1 MNDFSKGSVK
11 RCIIAQTIPL
21 TLAQVVHLLYNVVD
35 RIYIGHL
42 PGVGELALTG
52 VGVTF
57 PITVLIAAFTGLFG
71 NGAIPVFSILRG
83 KKKEKE
89 AEHIMGNAFVLLL
102 LASAV
107 LFVFCYLFR
116 RPVLFL
122 FGASEASYFY
132 ANEYLEIYLFGTVFT
147 MLATGMNGFVNAQG
161 FPKVGMVT
169 MALGAALN
177 ILLDPIFI
185 YALQMGVRG
194 AAVATVI
201 SQTVSAA
208 WVVAFLLGKRP
219 PLKLKKSCFRL
230 SGANVK
236 EITAMGATSFVM
248 QGSNCL
254 VQITCNNM
262 LQSCGGDLYVGIMTI
277 LNSLR
282 EVVML
287 PVSGI
292 SNGAQPVLGYNYGAG
307 ENERLKEGVRFMT
320 LIQGSYTLLAW
331 LLIMLI
337 PRAMFRIFTTDPE
350 TVAVGA
356 NMLNIYFFGFIFMT
370 FQFAGQTTFQA
381 LGRKKKAIFFS
392 MLRKVIIVV
401 PLTLL
406 LPTLG
411 LGVKGVFL
419 AEPISN
425 AVGGTLCFV
434 TMYLTEYRKL

>member
-1 MNDFSKGSVK
+1 MNDFSKGSIK
-11 RCIIAQTIPL
+11 KCIVSQAIPL
-21 TLAQVVHLLYNVVD
+21 TVAQLVHLLYNVVD

-42 PGVGELALTG
+42 PEVGELALTG

-57 PITVLIAAFTGLFG
+57 PISMLIAAFTGLFG
-71 NGAIPVFSILRG
+71 NGAIPIFSILRG
-83 KKKEKE
+83 KRQEDE

-102 LASAV
+102 LASFV
-107 LFVFCYLFR
+107 LTVFCYLFR
-116 RPVLFL
+116 RPILFL
-122 FGASEASYFY
+122 FGASEDSYRY
-132 ANEYLEIYLFGTVFT
+132 ANEYLEIFLLGTAFT

-169 MALGAALN
+169 MILGAALN
-177 ILLDPIFI
+177 ILLDPLFI
-185 YALQMGVRG
+185 YAFNMGVGG
-194 AAVATVI
+194 AAAATVI
-201 SQTVSAA
+201 SQAASAA
-208 WVVAFLLGKRP
+208 WVVLFLFGKKP
-219 PLKLKKSCFRL
+219 PLRLKKDRFRL
-230 SGANVK
+230 KAEYVK

-254 VQITCNNM
+254 VQVACNNM
-262 LQSCGGDLYVGIMTI
+262 LQTFGGDLYVGIMTI
-277 LNSLR
+277 LNSVR

-292 SNGAQPVLGYNYGAG
+292 SSGAQPVLGFNYGAG
-307 ENERLKEGVRFMT
+307 ENGRLKEGVRFIT
-320 LIQGSYTLLAW
+320 LIEGVYTLLAW

-337 PRAMFRIFTTDPE
+337 PRTMFRIFTVDAE
-350 TVAVGA
+350 TITVGA
-356 NMLNIYFFGFIFMT
+356 RMLNIYFFGFVFMT
-370 FQFAGQTTFQA
+370 FQFSGQITFQA

-406 LPTLG
+406 LPHLG
-411 LGVKGVFL
+411 LGVLGVFL

-425 AVGGTLCFV
+425 VVGGSLCYL

>member
-1 MNDFSKGSVK
+1 MNDFSKGSIK
-11 RCIIAQTIPL
+11 KCIISQAIPL
-21 TLAQVVHLLYNVVD
+21 TVAQVVHLLYNVVD

-42 PGVGELALTG
+42 PETGELALTG

-57 PITVLIAAFTGLFG
+57 PISMLIAAFTGLFG
-71 NGAIPVFSILRG
+71 NGAIPIFSILRG
-83 KKKEKE
+83 KKREDE
-89 AEHIMGNAFVLLL
+89 AEHIMGNAFMLLL
-102 LASAV
+102 LASLALTV
-107 LFVFCYLFR
+107 LCYLLR
-116 RPVLFL
+116 RPILFL
-122 FGASEASYFY
+122 FGASEASYRY
-132 ANEYLEIYLFGTVFT
+132 ANEYLEIFLLGTAFT

-177 ILLDPIFI
+177 IVLDPLFI
-185 YALQMGVRG
+185 YVFDMGVRG
-194 AAVATVI
+194 AAAATVI
-201 SQTVSAA
+201 SQAASAA
-208 WVVAFLLGKRP
+208 WVLAFLFGKKPQLR
-219 PLKLKKSCFRL
+219 LRKNRFRL
-230 SGANVK
+230 KADYVK

-262 LQSCGGDLYVGIMTI
+262 LQSFGGDLYVGIMTI
-277 LNSLR
+277 LNSVR

-287 PVSGI
+287 PISGI
-292 SNGAQPVLGYNYGAG
+292 SSGAQPVLGFNYGAG

-320 LIQGSYTLLAW
+320 LIQGAYTLFAW

-337 PRAMFRIFTTDPE
+337 PKAMFRIFTVDAE
-350 TVAVGA
+350 TISVGA
-356 NMLNIYFFGFIFMT
+356 KMLNIYFFGFVFMT
-370 FQFAGQTTFQA
+370 FQFSGQTTFQA

-425 AVGGTLCFV
+425 VLGGSLCYL

>member
-1 MNDFSKGSVK
+1 MNDFSKGSIK
-11 RCIIAQTIPL
+11 KCIVSQAIPL
-21 TLAQVVHLLYNVVD
+21 TVAQLVHLLYNVVD

-42 PGVGELALTG
+42 PEVGELALTG

-57 PITVLIAAFTGLFG
+57 PISMLIAAFTGLFG
-71 NGAIPVFSILRG
+71 NGAIPIFSILRG
-83 KKKEKE
+83 KRQEGE

-102 LASAV
+102 VASFV
-107 LFVFCYLFR
+107 LTVFCYLFR
-116 RPVLFL
+116 RPILFL
-122 FGASEASYFY
+122 FGASEDSYRY
-132 ANEYLEIYLFGTVFT
+132 ANEYLEIFLLGTAFT

-169 MALGAALN
+169 MILGAALN
-177 ILLDPIFI
+177 IMLDPLFI
-185 YALQMGVRG
+185 YAFNMGVRG
-194 AAVATVI
+194 AAAATVI
-201 SQTVSAA
+201 SQAASAA
-208 WVVAFLLGKRP
+208 WVVLFLFGKKP
-219 PLKLKKSCFRL
+219 PLRLKKDRFRL
-230 SGANVK
+230 KAEYVK

-254 VQITCNNM
+254 VQVACNNM
-262 LQSCGGDLYVGIMTI
+262 LQTFGGDLYVGIMTI
-277 LNSLR
+277 LNSVR

-292 SNGAQPVLGYNYGAG
+292 SSGAQPVLGFNYGAG
-307 ENERLKEGVRFMT
+307 ENGRFKEGVRFIT
-320 LIQGSYTLLAW
+320 LIEGVYTLLAW

-337 PRAMFRIFTTDPE
+337 PRTMFRIFTVDAE
-350 TVAVGA
+350 TITVGA
-356 NMLNIYFFGFIFMT
+356 RMLNIYFFGFVFMT
-370 FQFAGQTTFQA
+370 FQFSGQITFQA

-406 LPTLG
+406 LPHLG
-411 LGVKGVFL
+411 LGVLGVFL

-425 AVGGTLCFV
+425 VVGGSLCYL

>member
-1 MNDFSKGSVK
+1 MNDFSKGSIK
-11 RCIIAQTIPL
+11 KCIVSQAIPL
-21 TLAQVVHLLYNVVD
+21 TVAQLVHLLYNVVD

-42 PGVGELALTG
+42 PEVGELALTG

-57 PITVLIAAFTGLFG
+57 PISMLIAAFTGLFG
-71 NGAIPVFSILRG
+71 NGAIPIFSILRG
-83 KKKEKE
+83 KRQEDE

-102 LASAV
+102 VASFV
-107 LFVFCYLFR
+107 LTVFCYLFR
-116 RPVLFL
+116 RPILFL
-122 FGASEASYFY
+122 FGASEDSYRY
-132 ANEYLEIYLFGTVFT
+132 ANEYLEIFLLGTAFT

-169 MALGAALN
+169 MILGAALN
-177 ILLDPIFI
+177 ILLDPLFI
-185 YALQMGVRG
+185 YAFKMGVRG
-194 AAVATVI
+194 AAAATVI
-201 SQTVSAA
+201 SQAASAA
-208 WVVAFLLGKRP
+208 WVVLFLFGKKP
-219 PLKLKKSCFRL
+219 PLRLKKDRFRL
-230 SGANVK
+230 KAEYVK

-254 VQITCNNM
+254 VQVACNNM
-262 LQSCGGDLYVGIMTI
+262 LQTFGGDLYVGIMTI
-277 LNSLR
+277 LNSVR

-292 SNGAQPVLGYNYGAG
+292 SSGAQPVLGFNYGAG
-307 ENERLKEGVRFMT
+307 ENGRFKEGVRFIT
-320 LIQGSYTLLAW
+320 LIEGVYTLLAW

-337 PRAMFRIFTTDPE
+337 PRTMFRIFTVDAE
-350 TVAVGA
+350 TITVGA
-356 NMLNIYFFGFIFMT
+356 RMLNIYFFGFVFMT
-370 FQFAGQTTFQA
+370 FQFSGQITFQA

-406 LPTLG
+406 LPHLG
-411 LGVKGVFL
+411 LGVLGVFL

-425 AVGGTLCFV
+425 VVGGSLCYL

>member
-1 MNDFSKGSVK
+1 MNDFSQGSIK
-11 RCIIAQTIPL
+11 RCIISQTIPL
-21 TLAQVVHLLYNVVD
+21 TVAQVVHLLYNVVD

-42 PGVGELALTG
+42 PEIGELALTG

-71 NGAIPVFSILRG
+71 NGAIPIFSILRG
-83 KKKEKE
+83 KKQE
-89 AEHIMGNAFVLLL
+89 AAAQEIMGNAFVLLL
-102 LASAV
+102 LASV
-107 LFVFCYLFR
+107 GLFGFCFALR
-116 RPVLFL
+116 RPILFL
-122 FGASEASYFY
+122 FGASEASCFY
-132 ANEYLEIYLFGTVFT
+132 ANQYLEIYLFGTAFT

-169 MALGAALN
+169 MMLGAALN
-177 ILLDPIFI
+177 ILLDPLFI
-185 YALQMGVRG
+185 YVFHMGVRG

-201 SQTVSAA
+201 SQAVSAA
-208 WVVAFLLGKRP
+208 WVLAFLFGKKPSLR
-219 PLKLKKSCFRL
+219 LKKSCFRL
-230 SGANVK
+230 RAANVK

-254 VQITCNNM
+254 VQVTCNNM
-262 LQSCGGDLYVGIMTI
+262 LQSFGGDLYVGIMTI
-277 LNSLR
+277 LNSVR

-287 PVSGI
+287 PVSGV
-292 SNGAQPVLGYNYGAG
+292 SSGAQPVLGFNYGAG

-320 LIQGSYTLLAW
+320 LIQGTYTLFAW

-337 PRAMFRIFTTDPE
+337 PKAMFRIFTTDPE

-356 NMLNIYFFGFIFMT
+356 KMLNIYFFGFVFMT

-406 LPTLG
+406 LPHFG
-411 LGVKGVFL
+411 LGVRGVFL

>member
-1 MNDFSKGSVK
+1 MNDFSKGSIK
-11 RCIIAQTIPL
+11 KCIVSQAIPL
-21 TLAQVVHLLYNVVD
+21 TVAQLVHLLYNVVD

-42 PGVGELALTG
+42 PEVGELALTG

-57 PITVLIAAFTGLFG
+57 PISMLIAAFTGLFG
-71 NGAIPVFSILRG
+71 NGAIPIFSILRG
-83 KKKEKE
+83 KRQEGE

-102 LASAV
+102 LASFV
-107 LFVFCYLFR
+107 LTVFCYLFR
-116 RPVLFL
+116 RPILFL
-122 FGASEASYFY
+122 FGASEDSYRY
-132 ANEYLEIYLFGTVFT
+132 ANEYLEIFLLGTAFT

-169 MALGAALN
+169 MILGAALN
-177 ILLDPIFI
+177 ILLDPLFI
-185 YALQMGVRG
+185 YAFNMGVRG
-194 AAVATVI
+194 AAAATVI
-201 SQTVSAA
+201 SQAASAA
-208 WVVAFLLGKRP
+208 WVVLFLFGKKP
-219 PLKLKKSCFRL
+219 PLRLKKDRFRL
-230 SGANVK
+230 KAEYVK

-254 VQITCNNM
+254 VQVACNNM
-262 LQSCGGDLYVGIMTI
+262 LQTFGGDLYVGIMTI
-277 LNSLR
+277 LNSVR

-292 SNGAQPVLGYNYGAG
+292 SSGAQPVLGFNYGAG
-307 ENERLKEGVRFMT
+307 ENERFKEGVRFIT
-320 LIQGSYTLLAW
+320 LIEGVYTLLAW

-337 PRAMFRIFTTDPE
+337 PRTMFRIFTVDAE
-350 TVAVGA
+350 TITVGA
-356 NMLNIYFFGFIFMT
+356 RMLNIYFFGFVFMT
-370 FQFAGQTTFQA
+370 FQFSGQITFQA

-406 LPTLG
+406 LPHLG
-411 LGVKGVFL
+411 LGVLGVFL

-425 AVGGTLCFV
+425 VVGGSLCYL

>member
-1 MNDFSKGSVK
+1 MNDFSKGSIK
-11 RCIIAQTIPL
+11 KCIVSQAIPL
-21 TLAQVVHLLYNVVD
+21 TVAQLVHLLYNVVD

-42 PGVGELALTG
+42 PEVGELALTG

-57 PITVLIAAFTGLFG
+57 PISMLIAAFTGLFG
-71 NGAIPVFSILRG
+71 NGAIPIFSILRG
-83 KKKEKE
+83 KRQEGE

-102 LASAV
+102 LASFV
-107 LFVFCYLFR
+107 LTVFCYLFR
-116 RPVLFL
+116 RPILFL
-122 FGASEASYFY
+122 FGASEDSYRY
-132 ANEYLEIYLFGTVFT
+132 ANEYLEIFLLGTAFT

-169 MALGAALN
+169 MILGAALN
-177 ILLDPIFI
+177 IMLDPLFI
-185 YALQMGVRG
+185 YAFNMGVRG
-194 AAVATVI
+194 AAAATVI
-201 SQTVSAA
+201 SQAASAA
-208 WVVAFLLGKRP
+208 WVVLFLFGKKP
-219 PLKLKKSCFRL
+219 PLRLKKDRFRL
-230 SGANVK
+230 KAEYVK

-254 VQITCNNM
+254 VQVACNNM
-262 LQSCGGDLYVGIMTI
+262 LQTFGGDLYVGIMTI
-277 LNSLR
+277 LNSVR

-292 SNGAQPVLGYNYGAG
+292 SSGAQPVLGFNYGAG
-307 ENERLKEGVRFMT
+307 ENGRFKEGVRFIT
-320 LIQGSYTLLAW
+320 LIEGVYTLLAW

-337 PRAMFRIFTTDPE
+337 PRTMFRIFTVDAE
-350 TVAVGA
+350 TITVGA
-356 NMLNIYFFGFIFMT
+356 RMLNIYFFGFVFMT
-370 FQFAGQTTFQA
+370 FQFSGQITFQA

-406 LPTLG
+406 LPHLG
-411 LGVKGVFL
+411 LGVLGVFL

-425 AVGGTLCFV
+425 VVGGSLCYL

>member
-1 MNDFSKGSVK
+1 MNDFSKGSIK
-11 RCIIAQTIPL
+11 KCIVSQAIPL
-21 TLAQVVHLLYNVVD
+21 TVAQLVHLLYNVVD

-42 PGVGELALTG
+42 PEVGELALTG

-57 PITVLIAAFTGLFG
+57 PISMLIAAFTGLFG
-71 NGAIPVFSILRG
+71 NGAIPIFSILRG
-83 KKKEKE
+83 KRQEDE

-102 LASAV
+102 LASFV
-107 LFVFCYLFR
+107 LTVFCYLFR
-116 RPVLFL
+116 RPILFL
-122 FGASEASYFY
+122 FGASEDSYRY
-132 ANEYLEIYLFGTVFT
+132 ANEYLEIFLLGTAFT

-169 MALGAALN
+169 MILGAALN
-177 ILLDPIFI
+177 ILLDPLFI
-185 YALQMGVRG
+185 YAFNMGVRG
-194 AAVATVI
+194 AAAATVI
-201 SQTVSAA
+201 SQAASAA
-208 WVVAFLLGKRP
+208 WVVLFLFGKKP
-219 PLKLKKSCFRL
+219 PLRLKKNCFRL
-230 SGANVK
+230 KAEYVK

-254 VQITCNNM
+254 VQVACNNM
-262 LQSCGGDLYVGIMTI
+262 LQTFGGDLYVGIMTI
-277 LNSLR
+277 LNSVR

-292 SNGAQPVLGYNYGAG
+292 SSGAQPVLGFNYGAG
-307 ENERLKEGVRFMT
+307 ENGRFKEGVRFIT
-320 LIQGSYTLLAW
+320 LIEGVYTLLAW

-337 PRAMFRIFTTDPE
+337 PRTMFRIFTVDAE
-350 TVAVGA
+350 TITVGA
-356 NMLNIYFFGFIFMT
+356 RMLNIYFFGFVFMT
-370 FQFAGQTTFQA
+370 FQFSGQITFQA

-406 LPTLG
+406 LPHLG
-411 LGVKGVFL
+411 LGVLGVFL

-425 AVGGTLCFV
+425 VVGGSLCYL